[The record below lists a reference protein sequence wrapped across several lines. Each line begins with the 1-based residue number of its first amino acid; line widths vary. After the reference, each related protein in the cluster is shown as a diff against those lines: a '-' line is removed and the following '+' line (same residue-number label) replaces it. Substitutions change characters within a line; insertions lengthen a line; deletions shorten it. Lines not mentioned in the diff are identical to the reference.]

1 MSEPQLDYQA
11 IQKRVRERVN
21 KRKELYMHAG
31 VYVTVNAIIFLVWL
45 VLRSMPVNALGAEF
59 SDVMQTMRD
68 FPIPLVVV
76 VGWGIGLA
84 IHAMVA
90 YMETNVFDGMQEREM
105 EREIERERARYYAT
119 EKPKRSEEMR
129 LSDDGEIVPA
139 DEDQAEADREPLARR
154 RAR

>member
-1 MSEPQLDYQA
+1 MTQGTA
-11 IQKRVRERVN
+11 
-21 KRKELYMHAG
+21 
-31 VYVTVNAIIFLVWL
+31 
-45 VLRSMPVNALGAEF
+45 
-59 SDVMQTMRD
+59 RD